1 MLCQNCEHVLRAA
14 DHYCPQCGQRRI
26 SAEDLSFRHLFRES
40 FLDYFHF
47 DSKFFK
53 TIGPLIFRPGLLTLE
68 FLAGRRKRYVEPFK
82 MFLVISVIYFLV
94 MSVDKPYWLKPPANK
109 PAGSSH
115 IVTAGSISKGNNT
128 LNVKVGGLEQTM
140 DSPDSM
146 RVKVARE
153 GIEGYL
159 NKKFPNAGKFERI
172 LLKKYVRLT
181 LEGQKSLYEVMMHN
195 ASKMIF
201 LLIPVTGLLLKLV
214 FIRRKRLYFEHLI
227 FSLHFHSFVF
237 LVMLITELLA
247 FFFKVPTLIMLG
259 IFLIYFLFA
268 LKRFYAQGWG
278 KTIMKTAGL
287 TLLYLVIALPIF
299 FVLLAG
305 VSMVMY

>member
-1 MLCQNCEHVLRAA
+1 MLCQNCDNVLRAA
-14 DHYCPQCGQRRI
+14 DKYCSKCGQKRI
-26 SAEDLSFRHLFRES
+26 EAKDLSFRHLFRES

-53 TIGPLIFRPGLLTLE
+53 TIGPLIFRPGMLTLE

-82 MFLVISVIYFLV
+82 MFLVISVICFLV
-94 MSVDKPYWLKPPANK
+94 MAIDKPYWLQPSANK
-109 PAGSSH
+109 PAGSTQ
-115 IVTAGSISKGNNT
+115 IVTAGKDDKTGND
-128 LNVKVGGLEQTM
+128 LHVQVGGLAQTM
-140 DSPDSM
+140 DSPDTM
-146 RVKVARE
+146 RAKVARE
-153 GIEGYL
+153 GIDGYL
-159 NKKFPNAGKFERI
+159 DKKFPKAGKFEKI

-195 ASKMIF
+195 ASRMIF

-237 LVMLITELLA
+237 LIMLLTELFA
-247 FFFKVPTLIMLG
+247 FFFKVPLLILLG

-278 KTIMKTAGL
+278 KTILKTAAL
-287 TLLYLVIALPIF
+287 TLLYLIIALPLF
-299 FVLLAG
+299 FGLLAG
-305 VSMVMY
+305 VSMAMY